1 MRTFILFVFRPWFLF
16 INLVA
21 CGCVFV
27 YELFLDLL
35 STFLN
40 DFKVSMLVGSMCLW
54 ERYKDLCVVLCILVY
69 EWWIFVIV
77 EIGITLLLSPWYV
90 NVLSVR
96 VFHSLVFYFKFMMLL
111 FLLRSLLIPHT
122 HVCGLS
128 WGRCFNNFMHL
139 LVVGWGVVILSFLS
153 TAIKNA
159 FNGCR

>member
-1 MRTFILFVFRPWFLF
+1 MLKRHWVTLICVRSFEYWVKCMFLLVLVCNMGFIMSMYGFFMRTFILFVFRPWFLF

-69 EWWIFVIV
+69 E
-77 EIGITLLLSPWYV
+77 
-90 NVLSVR
+90 
-96 VFHSLVFYFKFMMLL
+96 
-111 FLLRSLLIPHT
+111 
-122 HVCGLS
+122 
-128 WGRCFNNFMHL
+128 
-139 LVVGWGVVILSFLS
+139 
-153 TAIKNA
+153 
-159 FNGCR
+159 